1 MVVCTVP
8 LILAV
13 IIMGA
18 SIIHPSWD
26 RSGWRMSCLLR
37 FRLVAFCGESIVAK
51 SDFKYLY

>member
-1 MVVCTVP
+1 MVVCTMP

-26 RSGWRMSCLLR
+26 RSGWRMPCLLR